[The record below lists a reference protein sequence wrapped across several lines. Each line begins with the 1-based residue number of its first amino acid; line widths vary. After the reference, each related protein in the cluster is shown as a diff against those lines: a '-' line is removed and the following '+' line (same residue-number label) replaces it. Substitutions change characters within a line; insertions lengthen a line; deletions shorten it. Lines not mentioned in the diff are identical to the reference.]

1 MEFDHEVIA
10 FARTSQQRERQRL
23 MGLFGERRVGR
34 ENLAPNRAGLASPS
48 AGTLLLLQAVAY
60 DARHLATG
68 DQRGAAGEQI
78 FEQRAAAV
86 AVAADINE
94 LGHGEAL

>member
-1 MEFDHEVIA
+1 MTQGGLRRVDHEFVA

-34 ENLAPNRAGLASPS
+34 ENLAPDRADLAPPS
-48 AGTLLLLQAVAY
+48 AGALLLLQSVAY

-68 DQRGAAGEQI
+68 DQLGAAGEQI

-86 AVAADINE
+86 AVAANVNE
-94 LGHGEAL
+94 